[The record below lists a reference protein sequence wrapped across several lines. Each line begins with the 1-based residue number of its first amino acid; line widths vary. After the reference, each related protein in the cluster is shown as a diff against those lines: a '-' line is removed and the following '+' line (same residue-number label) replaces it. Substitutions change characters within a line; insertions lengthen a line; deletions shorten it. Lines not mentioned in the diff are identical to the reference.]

1 MKDIQLR
8 NVINKINDINDN
20 INEEEDLLIKEKDE
34 YNYEELFIEGKSTAF
49 KLGMTKVFI
58 YLDEHYILTTFLKLI
73 FGIIFI
79 FLPLIFIIVFSLMD
93 FNEKNDYIFFPC
105 FISLSVIL
113 ASLLVLLIIKIGE
126 GCQIN
131 GLLIYTWERKN
142 IFKIINFILN
152 GIYLLWFLF
161 VSENFINW
169 FNLLKEKVAQSN
181 SNDSSHQLFNKGSY
195 TQRILFI
202 LFFWDLEQ
210 DTNGEYI
217 HKKLEYF
224 EYEDSV
230 FSEFH
235 EYIQR
240 LFIPVILLGFF
251 NLFKIIFFKNNKQI
265 LSLVLN
271 LVIIFISFFI
281 MFYNNTNNNSS
292 SESDNYFTNTDCKY
306 VELIA
311 YILIIL
317 ILVIKSFFMHLKLI
331 KKKYISFKKINNKFM
346 TIIALISFLI
356 NLCGYALLISDLIFF
371 VFDKIDQNFPIE
383 KYEKY
388 WNLIYFAGCLILLGY
403 AFAFGHYFFNLIYYP
418 IAYEIS
424 PHDLKNQFYINNSGT
439 IIENKENM
447 NSKFKY
453 SKSQKLV
460 YSFLHKH

>member
-1 MKDIQLR
+1 
-8 NVINKINDINDN
+8 
-20 INEEEDLLIKEKDE
+20 
-34 YNYEELFIEGKSTAF
+34 
-49 KLGMTKVFI
+49 MTKVFI

-281 MFYNNTNNNSS
+281 MFYNNTNDNSS

-306 VELIA
+306 VELIS
-311 YILIIL
+311 YVLIIL
-317 ILVIKSFFMHLKLI
+317 IFVIKSFFMHLKLI

-388 WNLIYFAGCLILLGY
+388 WNLIYMAACLILLGY

-460 YSFLHKH
+460 YSLLHKH

>member
-1 MKDIQLR
+1 M
-8 NVINKINDINDN
+8 
-20 INEEEDLLIKEKDE
+20 
-34 YNYEELFIEGKSTAF
+34 
-49 KLGMTKVFI
+49 
-58 YLDEHYILTTFLKLI
+58 
-73 FGIIFI
+73 
-79 FLPLIFIIVFSLMD
+79 
-93 FNEKNDYIFFPC
+93 
-105 FISLSVIL
+105 
-113 ASLLVLLIIKIGE
+113 
-126 GCQIN
+126 
-131 GLLIYTWERKN
+131 
-142 IFKIINFILN
+142 
-152 GIYLLWFLF
+152 
-161 VSENFINW
+161 SENFINW

-181 SNDSSHQLFNKGSY
+181 SNDSSQLFNKGSY

-356 NLCGYALLISDLIFF
+356 NLWGYALLISVLIFF

-388 WNLIYFAGCLILLGY
+388 WNLIYLAGCLILLGY

>member
-49 KLGMTKVFI
+49 KLGITKVFL

-105 FISLSVIL
+105 FISLSFIL

-181 SNDSSHQLFNKGSY
+181 SNDSSQLFNKGSY

-210 DTNGEYI
+210 DINGEYI

-317 ILVIKSFFMHLKLI
+317 ILVKKSFFMHLKLI

-388 WNLIYFAGCLILLGY
+388 WNLIYLAGCLILLGY

-460 YSFLHKH
+460 YPLLHKH

>member
-20 INEEEDLLIKEKDE
+20 INDEEDLLIKEKDE

-210 DTNGEYI
+210 DMNGEYI

-281 MFYNNTNNNSS
+281 MFYNNSNNNSS

-306 VELIA
+306 VELIS

-331 KKKYISFKKINNKFM
+331 KKKYISFKKINNRFM

-356 NLCGYALLISDLIFF
+356 NLWGYALLISDLIFF

-388 WNLIYFAGCLILLGY
+388 WNLIYMAGCLILLGY

-460 YSFLHKH
+460 YSLLHKH